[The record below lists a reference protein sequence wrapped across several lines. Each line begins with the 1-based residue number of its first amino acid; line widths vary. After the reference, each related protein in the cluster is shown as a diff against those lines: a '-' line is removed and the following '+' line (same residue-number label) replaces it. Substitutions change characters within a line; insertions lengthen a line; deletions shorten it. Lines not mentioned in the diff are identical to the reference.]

1 MPLSLTE
8 IGDLVVGKSSAKVM
22 GIINASPESF
32 FKGSVRTTE
41 DQISFTAR
49 QMEQDGAHII
59 DIGAMSTAPYLK
71 TMISEDQ
78 EIQRMT
84 AAVKIV
90 KAACNLPI
98 SADTPRAKVAEA
110 AIEAGVDIIN
120 DVTGLRYDKE
130 MADFISKSGVKVI
143 VCAYSK
149 TRISGHISGTIKAL
163 KESLLIASKSGISG
177 DDIII
182 DPSIGFFRSGGENPF
197 YSKMVDMPWYSRDM
211 QVISQLHKLRA
222 LKKPVCVSVS
232 RKSFIGHLLNLELP
246 EDRMAPSIA
255 CELISATNGAN
266 LIRTHNVKETVQA
279 LTMLELLGTKNTQR
293 L

>member
-1 MPLSLTE
+1 LTK
-8 IGDLVVGKSSAKVM
+8 INGLVIGKSSAKIM

-32 FKGSVRTTE
+32 FKGSVRTTA
-41 DQISFTAR
+41 DQIASSAR
-49 QMEQDGAHII
+49 QMEQEGAHII

-71 TMISEDQ
+71 TMISVDK

-84 AAVKIV
+84 AAVKAV
-90 KAACNLPI
+90 KRACGLPV

-110 AIEAGVDIIN
+110 AIGAGADVIN
-120 DVTGLRYDKE
+120 DVTGLKYDRE
-130 MADFISKSGVKVI
+130 MAGVVSRSGAKVI

-149 TRISGHISGTIKAL
+149 TRASGRISGTIKAL
-163 KESLLIASKSGISG
+163 KESLVIAGKSGIKR

-182 DPSIGFFRSGGENPF
+182 DPSVGFFRSKGENPF
-197 YSKMVDMPWYSRDM
+197 YTRMDDMPWYSRDM
-211 QVISQLHKLRA
+211 QLISQLEKLRV

-232 RKSFIGHLLNLELP
+232 RKSFIGHLLNLESP
-246 EDRMAPSIA
+246 EDRLVPSIA
-255 CELISATNGAN
+255 CELISAIHGAS

-279 LTMLELLGTKNTQR
+279 LTILHLLGTQNTQR